1 MSDAFDIFDEVDE
14 PVDVNDEQLQRVAAL
29 CRRQI
34 DQEDRV
40 KQLDNELKEA
50 KKTLNRTSM
59 ELLPLAMEEIGLT
72 GFELDS
78 GEKVTTEAGVTAS
91 ISAKNKESAF
101 TWLRENDHDT
111 IIKNN
116 VVVNFGK
123 GEDTQATSFLAQCE
137 ADGHVVDHKETVHS
151 QTLKA
156 FIKEQLA
163 DGEAI
168 PADLFGIHE
177 YTKTK
182 IKRKKG

>member
-1 MSDAFDIFDEVDE
+1 MSEFDIFDEVE
-14 PVDVNDEQLQRVAAL
+14 RKAPVTDKDLLRIATLAKIQL
-29 CRRQI
+29 

-40 KQLDNELKEA
+40 KQLDDDLKLA

-59 ELLPLAMEEIGLT
+59 ELLPLAMEEVGLT

-101 TWLRENDHDT
+101 AWLRENDHDT

-123 GEDTQATSFLAQCE
+123 GEDTMATSFLAQCE

-156 FIKEQLA
+156 FVKEQLA

-168 PADLFGIHE
+168 PAELFGIHE
-177 YTKTK
+177 YTKIK
-182 IKRKKG
+182 IKRRK